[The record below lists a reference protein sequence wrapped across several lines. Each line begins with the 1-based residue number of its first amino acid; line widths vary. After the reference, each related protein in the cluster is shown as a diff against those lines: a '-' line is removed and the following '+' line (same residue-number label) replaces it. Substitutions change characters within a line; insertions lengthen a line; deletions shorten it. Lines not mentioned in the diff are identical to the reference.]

1 MAEDY
6 EIYTTND
13 ENLHDSRVCRNIDQV
28 ITLFIL

>member
-13 ENLHDSRVCRNIDQV
+13 ENLLESRECRSIDQV